1 MAIDISY
8 VNNYGYAID
17 QAGLKDNIKLVLN
30 NAQKGNTP
38 EAIVEQNI
46 SGTNSALLFE
56 YTQGI
61 AKSNVAQQLVLD
73 ANLKETLKFLNSQA
87 AKRML
92 QSPKKKFGTY
102 IEHIFTD
109 NNTNDFKSSSEEK
122 EENSIQDLMD
132 FIEIEIDNS
141 KVNIFAA

>member
-1 MAIDISY
+1 MAFNISSL
-8 VNNYGYAID
+8 NSYGYGID
-17 QAGLKDNIKLVLN
+17 QAGVNDTVKLIMNNTKNSNSAENI
-30 NAQKGNTP
+30 
-38 EAIVEQNI
+38 IEQNI
-46 SGTNSALLFE
+46 NSTNSALLFE

-92 QSPKKKFGTY
+92 QSPKKKFGTF
-102 IEHIFTD
+102 IEQVIT
-109 NNTNDFKSSSEEK
+109 NNNVNDFKSDNK
-122 EENSIQDLMD
+122 EREDDINELIN
-132 FIEIEIDNS
+132 FFEIEIDTS

>member
-1 MAIDISY
+1 MAMDISY

-17 QAGLKDNIKLVLN
+17 QAALKDNIKLVLN

-92 QSPKKKFGTY
+92 QTPKKKFGTY

-122 EENSIQDLMD
+122 EETSIQDLMD
-132 FIEIEIDNS
+132 FFEIEIDNS